1 MEILLEIYM
10 YIKNEIKNYL
20 MIKKLR
26 KKFKELSN
34 IDKGIKSLYEENQ
47 KLFEADEEVGIKVME
62 VDKNNDIAMKELSE
76 FLKNTVRKND

>member
-26 KKFKELSN
+26 KNL
-34 IDKGIKSLYEENQ
+34 KS
-47 KLFEADEEVGIKVME
+47 
-62 VDKNNDIAMKELSE
+62 
-76 FLKNTVRKND
+76 